1 MDQLSPAQ
9 SEAIAEA
16 LKSGR
21 KVAAVKLY
29 REFTGKGLAESKES
43 VEQNRKTARYPGII
57 EHFEI
62 SHSERPGPGANGTH
76 TGKADLGPLRDS
88 GQKED
93 RGN

>member
-43 VEQNRKTARYPGII
+43 VEQIGKRLGIP
-57 EHFEI
+57 ESSSTLKF
-62 SHSERPGPGANGTH
+62 RTVKDLAPVP
-76 TGKADLGPLRDS
+76 TGLTQEKRT
-88 GQKED
+88 
-93 RGN
+93 